1 MPRVALYARYS
12 DDKQSPASIDDQFLI
27 CREQAAREGWRI
39 VANYKDAAISGA
51 SVILR
56 PGIQSL
62 LHDAQMGRFD
72 ILLAEALDRVSRDQA
87 DVATLYKNLQFAG
100 VKIVT
105 LAEGEVSELHVGLK
119 GTMNA
124 LFLKD
129 LAKKTHRGLR
139 GRVEKG
145 KSGGGLCFGY
155 DVVRRF
161 SSEGEPVHG
170 ERSINAAEADVIRQV
185 FRQFANGLSPHAIA
199 CRLNDSGISA
209 PTGKLW
215 TSTTIR
221 GHAKRGTGLLNNE
234 LYIGKLVWNRLRY
247 LKNPQTGKR
256 VSRINPKSE
265 WIVTEVPDLRI
276 VDEELWQAVKA
287 RQENIAIQ
295 YADVIEA
302 TRSAHTALNRT
313 HRPKS
318 LLSGLVYCGCCGGP
332 YSLRGQ
338 GRFACSNHGDTKSCA
353 NGHSIT
359 RDKLEARVLDG
370 LRDRMMTPDIAA
382 EAIRTFVE
390 ESNRIN
396 HQRRASE
403 SADRTD
409 LQKVLKAI
417 KGVVKLAEE
426 GKGTRTLVDHLL
438 ELEAQEDAIRAR
450 LAAAPADVPDIHP
463 NISEIYRRKVER
475 LTHALSQPQERQEA
489 ADALRALIERIELT
503 PGAKRGEVNAMLY
516 GEFGRILEWIEQRR
530 LAENAQSPDAF
541 ASGLCGMSV
550 SVVAGVGFEPT
561 TFRL

>member
-12 DDKQSPASIDDQFLI
+12 DDKQSPASIEDQFLI
-27 CREQAAREGWRI
+27 CREQAGREGWRI
-39 VANYKDAAISGA
+39 VASYKDAAISGA

-62 LHDAQMGRFD
+62 LQDAQMGRFD

-145 KSGGGLCFGY
+145 KSGGGLCYGY

-161 SSEGEPVHG
+161 SSEGEAVHG
-170 ERSINAAEADVIRQV
+170 ERSINAAEAEVIRQV

-199 CRLNDSGISA
+199 CRLNETGIAA
-209 PTGKLW
+209 PSGKLW
-215 TSTTIR
+215 MSTTIR
-221 GHAKRGTGLLNNE
+221 GNAKRGTGLLNNE

-256 VSRINPKSE
+256 VSRSNPQSE
-265 WIVTEVPDLRI
+265 WIVTEVPDLQI
-276 VDEELWQAVKA
+276 VDNELWQAVKA
-287 RQENIAIQ
+287 RQGNIAVQ
-295 YADVIEA
+295 YAGFIEA
-302 TRSAHTALNRT
+302 TRSSRNKLNRT

-318 LLSGLVYCGCCGGP
+318 LLSGLVYCGCCGGA

-338 GRFACSNHGDTKSCA
+338 GRFACSNHIDTRSCT
-353 NGHSIT
+353 NGHGIA

-370 LRDRMMTPDIAA
+370 LRDRLMTPEVAA
-382 EAIRTFVE
+382 EAIRAYVE
-390 ESNRIN
+390 ESNRLN
-396 HQRRASE
+396 HQRRASKI
-403 SADRTD
+403 ADRAE
-409 LQKVLKAI
+409 LNEVLKAI
-417 KGVVKLAEE
+417 KGLVTLAKE
-426 GKGTRTLVDHLL
+426 GKGTRTLVDELL

-450 LAAAPADVPDIHP
+450 LNAAPSDVPDIHP

-475 LTHALSQPQERQEA
+475 LAEALSQPEECQEA

-503 PGAKRGEVNAMLY
+503 PGVKRGEVNAILH
-516 GEFGRILEWIEQRR
+516 GEFGAILEWIKQRES
-530 LAENAQSPDAF
+530 AENDKTAGAF
-541 ASGLCGMSV
+541 ASGVSGMSV
-550 SVVAGVGFEPT
+550 SVVAGAGFEPA